1 MAEQKQDRKAEI
13 QAIKEKRKLIK
24 DTIKDQKSLTGE
36 MVKQVQTA
44 EGLDKILDDVFGTRE
59 KAMQLEHEM
68 QKALKSGKKE
78 AIEKVALDIK
88 GLKASQ
94 AQHAAMK
101 EMMAPIKGMVKGARA
116 FLAALVANPLLA
128 LATAA
133 IALVK
138 LMWEAYTA
146 ARDMRTE
153 LGGSLEAA
161 AKTAVKLKA
170 VEASLFL
177 TGYSSENVKEN
188 FDAIRKN
195 LGGIEAASYG
205 FLVNFSKTAQIT
217 GASAENLATILSIQE
232 SVSDASRETLLAQM
246 EANALMIE
254 MRGIAP
260 EAIFND
266 LAENAD
272 FFAASMK
279 AGTNNVRDTAIE
291 ARKLGLNLGTVA
303 KISESLL
310 DFETSIEKQMEASM
324 LLGRQIN
331 LDKARQLSFMDDHKG
346 MIREIL
352 KQVGGEAEFAK
363 MKGFQRK
370 AVADAVGVSVSEL
383 SRMAKQREGE
393 AAKPQ
398 TFEEKSL
405 KKQDEMI
412 RLTTYI
418 AEEQSIGTQFA
429 KKTADGITEAAGG

>member
-1 MAEQKQDRKAEI
+1 MAEKKQDRKAEI
-13 QAIKEKRKLIK
+13 NAIKEKRKLIK
-24 DTIKDQKSLTGE
+24 DTLKDQRSLTGE
-36 MVKQVQTA
+36 MVKQVETA
-44 EGLDKILDDVFGTRE
+44 EGTDKVLNKIFGTRE
-59 KAMQLEHEM
+59 KALQLEHEM
-68 QKALKSGKKE
+68 KKALESGKAE

-94 AQHAAMK
+94 AQKAAIK
-101 EMMAPIKGMVKGARA
+101 EMMAPISSMVKGARA
-116 FLAALVANPLLA
+116 FVAALAANPLLA
-128 LATAA
+128 IVTAA

-153 LGGSLEAA
+153 LGGSLIEAG
-161 AKTAVKLKA
+161 KTAAKLKA

-254 MRGIAP
+254 MQGIAP

-310 DFETSIEKQMEASM
+310 DFESSIEKQMEASV
-324 LLGRQIN
+324 LLGRQLN
-331 LDKARQLSFMDDHKG
+331 LDKARQLSFMDDQQG
-346 MIREIL
+346 MMREIL
-352 KQVGGEAEFAK
+352 RQVGGEAEFGK
-363 MKGFQRK
+363 MKGFQRR
-370 AVADAVGVSVSEL
+370 ALADAVGVSVSEL
-383 SRMAKQREGE
+383 SRLARQREGE

-405 KKQDEMI
+405 QKQDRMI
-412 RLTTYI
+412 ELTTYI

-429 KKTADGITEAAGG
+429 KKTADNTDINAQ

>member
-1 MAEQKQDRKAEI
+1 MKAL
-13 QAIKEKRKLIK
+13 KEAVTK
-24 DTIKDQKSLTGE
+24 E
-36 MVKQVQTA
+36 
-44 EGLDKILDDVFGTRE
+44 DKA
-59 KAMQLEHEM
+59 KALAD
-68 QKALKSGKKE
+68 QKALQ
-78 AIEKVALDIK
+78 A
-88 GLKASQ
+88 ASQ
-94 AQHAAMK
+94 MNDATRDQLSG
-101 EMMAPIKGMVKGARA
+101 ITSLIKGARTFVA
-116 FLAALVANPLLA
+116 VLLTNPFVALAA
-128 LATAA
+128 AA

-138 LMWEAYTA
+138 ALYSAYTA

-153 LGGSLEAA
+153 LGGSLIEAG
-161 AKTAVKLKA
+161 KTAVKLKA

-254 MRGIAP
+254 MQGIAP

-310 DFETSIEKQMEASM
+310 DFESSIEKQMEASV
-324 LLGRQIN
+324 LLGRQLN
-331 LDKARQLSFMDDHKG
+331 LDKARQLSFMDDQQG
-346 MIREIL
+346 MMREIL
-352 KQVGGEAEFAK
+352 RQVGGEAEFGK
-363 MKGFQRK
+363 MKGFQRR
-370 AVADAVGVSVSEL
+370 ALADAVGVSVSEL
-383 SRMAKQREGE
+383 SRLARQKEGE
-393 AAKPQ
+393 AGKPQ

-405 KKQDEMI
+405 KKQDKMI
-412 RLTTYI
+412 ELTTYI

-429 KKTADGITEAAGG
+429 KKTAGNTDINAQ

>member
-1 MAEQKQDRKAEI
+1 
-13 QAIKEKRKLIK
+13 
-24 DTIKDQKSLTGE
+24 
-36 MVKQVQTA
+36 MVKQVETA
-44 EGLDKILDDVFGTRE
+44 EGTDKVLNKIFGTRE
-59 KAMQLEHEM
+59 KALQLEHEM
-68 QKALKSGKKE
+68 KEALESGKAE

-94 AQHAAMK
+94 AQKAALK
-101 EMMAPIKGMVKGARA
+101 EMMSPISSMVKGARA
-116 FLAALVANPLLA
+116 FVAALVANPLLA
-128 LATAA
+128 MVTAA

-138 LMWEAYTA
+138 ILYEAYTA

-153 LGGSLEAA
+153 LGGSLIEAG
-161 AKTAVKLKA
+161 KTAAKLKA

-195 LGGIEAASYG
+195 LGGAEAASYG

-254 MRGIAP
+254 MQGIAP

-310 DFETSIEKQMEASM
+310 DFESSIEKQMEASV
-324 LLGRQIN
+324 LLGRQLN
-331 LDKARQLSFMDDHKG
+331 LDKARQLSFMDDQQG
-346 MIREIL
+346 MMREIL
-352 KQVGGEAEFAK
+352 RQVGGEAEFGK
-363 MKGFQRK
+363 MKGFQRR
-370 AVADAVGVSVSEL
+370 ALADAVGVSVSEL
-383 SRMAKQREGE
+383 SRLARQREGE

-405 KKQDEMI
+405 QKQDRMI
-412 RLTTYI
+412 ELTTYI

-429 KKTADGITEAAGG
+429 KKTAGHTDPNSQ

>member
-13 QAIKEKRKLIK
+13 NAIKEKRKLIK
-24 DTIKDQKSLTGE
+24 DTLKDQRSLTGE
-36 MVKQVQTA
+36 MVKQVETA
-44 EGLDKILDDVFGTRE
+44 EGTDKVLNKIFGTRE
-59 KAMQLEHEM
+59 KALQLEHEM
-68 QKALKSGKKE
+68 KEALESGKAE

-94 AQHAAMK
+94 AQKAALK
-101 EMMAPIKGMVKGARA
+101 EMMSPISSMVKGARA
-116 FLAALVANPLLA
+116 FVAALVANPLLA
-128 LATAA
+128 MVTAA

-138 LMWEAYTA
+138 ILYEAYTA

-153 LGGSLEAA
+153 LGGSLIEAG
-161 AKTAVKLKA
+161 KTAAKLKA

-195 LGGIEAASYG
+195 LGGAEAASYG

-254 MRGIAP
+254 MQGIAP

-310 DFETSIEKQMEASM
+310 DFESSIEKQMEASV
-324 LLGRQIN
+324 LLGRQLN
-331 LDKARQLSFMDDHKG
+331 LDKARQLSFMDDQQG
-346 MIREIL
+346 MMREIL
-352 KQVGGEAEFAK
+352 RQVGGEAEFGK
-363 MKGFQRK
+363 MKGFQRR
-370 AVADAVGVSVSEL
+370 ALADAVGVSVSEL
-383 SRMAKQREGE
+383 SRLARQREGE

-405 KKQDEMI
+405 QKQDRMI
-412 RLTTYI
+412 ELTTYI

-429 KKTADGITEAAGG
+429 KKTAGHTDPNSQ